1 MKNSQYIVNLLVVVV
16 LLCVPLGPA
25 VFGQDRDQDAQAA
38 AFVPDSSMERAAVPD
53 LYKWDLT
60 KLFSGDSAWEEAI
73 ARLEG
78 TQGKLG
84 DFEGRLSDGA
94 ALDNCLTL
102 YFELHS
108 LANRITLYA
117 NLNLNTDV
125 VSARNQARNDR
136 ALKVMAA
143 LMGRARFIRNEVMD
157 LDDAA
162 LKAAYE
168 SAPGL
173 ARYKSYIEGFRR
185 RRGIVL
191 SDEGERI
198 LALAGDNLF
207 AEIDLNEIPAAPE
220 KAFSGLMAD
229 IVFPEIEDEKSKKVQ
244 LSLANYGRYRGSA
257 DRAVRRGAVGAF
269 FATLK
274 QNQHALAASLA
285 GQVEFSS
292 FLARARGFDSARH
305 AYMDKDNIDVA
316 VYDNLVDTINDNLAP
331 LHKYMRL
338 RKETMGVDELRLFD
352 LYVPMVPGVEK
363 EIPFG
368 EARDLILAALKP
380 LGRDYLGLLEGGLD
394 PANGWLDLYPCKS
407 KESGAFSA
415 STYGVAPFVKMNY
428 FNTLGD
434 ASTLAHEY
442 GHALHSYLSMKNQ
455 PPASFRYVSFI
466 AEVASTFNETLLS
479 DYMIANA
486 SSREEKLYLLNERA
500 ESIRTTIYRQTLFAE
515 FEKEIHA
522 LHESGTSLTAAL
534 LNKTY
539 RGLVERYYGAAYTI
553 GPDDDIEWAYIP
565 HFYWKFYVYNYA
577 TGLSTGISLAKGVS
591 TGGAEALKR
600 YLELL
605 GSGSSMPPVA
615 LLARAGADLARPD
628 VIRDAARLLHET
640 LDEMESLMR

>member
-1 MKNSQYIVNLLVVVV
+1 MKNIQCIVALAASLLLVCA
-16 LLCVPLGPA
+16 LATPA
-25 VFGQDRDQDAQAA
+25 ALGQDRPTAPIVP
-38 AFVPDSSMERAAVPD
+38 FVPDAAMERADVPD
-53 LYKWDLT
+53 LFKWDLT
-60 KLFSGDSAWEEAI
+60 KLFADDGAWQKAI
-73 ARLEG
+73 DRLEAA
-78 TQGKLG
+78 QGALG
-84 DFEGRLSDGA
+84 QFEGRLADGA
-94 ALDNCLTL
+94 ALRDCLKL
-102 YFELHS
+102 YFDLHS

-125 VSARNQARNDR
+125 VSARNQSRNDR
-136 ALKVMAA
+136 ALKVMAS
-143 LMGRARFIRNEVMD
+143 LMEKARFIRNEVMD
-157 LDDAA
+157 LDDALLA
-162 LKAAYE
+162 AAYE
-168 SAPGL
+168 SAPSL
-173 ARYKSYIEGFRR
+173 APYKSYIDGFRR
-185 RRGIVL
+185 RRGLVL
-191 SDEGERI
+191 SEEGERI

-220 KAFSGLMAD
+220 KAFGGLMAD
-229 IVFPEIEDEKSKKVQ
+229 IVFPEIDDEDSKKVQ
-244 LSLANYGRYRGSA
+244 LSLSNYGRYRGSS
-257 DRAVRRGAVGAF
+257 DRAVRRGAVSAF

-274 QNQHALAASLA
+274 QNQHALAATLG

-316 VYDNLVDTINDNLAP
+316 VYDNLVDTINENLAP
-331 LHKYMRL
+331 LHKYMAL
-338 RKETMGVDELRLFD
+338 RKKTMGVDELRLFD
-352 LYVPMVPGVEK
+352 LYVPMVAGVEK
-363 EIPFG
+363 EIPFN
-368 EARDLILAALKP
+368 EARSLIVAALKP
-380 LGRDYLGLLEGGLD
+380 LGTDYLELLENGLD
-394 PANGWLDLYPCKS
+394 PASGWLDLYPCKN

-428 FNTLGD
+428 FNSLGD

-479 DYMIANA
+479 DYLIANA
-486 SSREEKLYLLNERA
+486 ASREEKLYLLNERA

-522 LHESGTSLTAAL
+522 LHESGTSLTAAV
-534 LNKTY
+534 LNETY
-539 RGLVERYYGAAYTI
+539 RSLVERYYGPAYTI

-591 TGGAEALKR
+591 TGGPEALER

-605 GSGSSMPPVA
+605 GAGSSLPPVA
-615 LLARAGADLARPD
+615 LLARAGADLTKPD
-628 VIRDAARLLHET
+628 VIRDAARLLDET